1 MTTIETI
8 ITCDECGEAYCNGDL
23 RNETA
28 AQQREGFRNN
38 GWHRSKGLDVCPRCW
53 KARAFPAVNASGMG
67 REDEAPPHANA

>member
-28 AQQREGFRNN
+28 AQQREGFLKN

-53 KARAFPAVNASGMG
+53 KAREKCKSNDNSPSTGEKG
-67 REDEAPPHANA
+67 TP